1 VNNKLIDVLP
11 LTNTIPFMNEK
22 DLYAQ
27 KVVERMMQFDYF
39 SQWMGVEVLDI
50 KEGYSKIQITV
61 RKEMLNG
68 FAIAHGGITF
78 ALADSAFAFA
88 CNSDGRVTVAIDAS
102 ISFPKASKKGDTLIA
117 EAKLINKTNR
127 TGLYLIEVK
136 NQHEELVGLF
146 KGTCYKTE
154 KMLMEEGETK

>member
-1 VNNKLIDVLP
+1 
-11 LTNTIPFMNEK
+11 MNEK
-22 DLYAQ
+22 DLYAR
-27 KVVERMMQFDYF
+27 KVVERMMQLDYF
-39 SQWMGVEVLDI
+39 SQWMGVQVLDI
-50 KEGYSKIQITV
+50 KEGYSKIQITL

-88 CNSDGRVTVAIDAS
+88 CNSDGKLTVALDAN
-102 ISFPKASKKGDTLIA
+102 ISFPKAGKEGDILTA
-117 EAKLINKTNR
+117 EAKLISKTSK

-136 NQHEELVGLF
+136 NQQGELVALF

-154 KMLMEEGETK
+154 KMLLEKLEEKSK